1 MRDIHPYYPAATI
14 SCACGAKYPT
24 RSTRGDF
31 TVDVCGNCH
40 PFYTG
45 KQKLMDT
52 AGRIDRFKKKFGEQA
67 KAAPK
72 PGKDPNAQGQK
83 IAKKEK
89 PKKEK
94 SAAPA
99 PVAEEAKSE

>member
-1 MRDIHPYYPAATI
+1 MRDIHPAYPVSTI
-14 SCACGAKYPT
+14 TCACGNVIKT

-52 AGRIDRFKKKFGEQA
+52 AGRVDRFRKKFGEAPKQSA
-67 KAAPK
+67 KAAGNAPAQQQKKPK
-72 PGKDPNAQGQK
+72 A
-83 IAKKEK
+83 EK
-89 PKKEK
+89 PEK
-94 SAAPA
+94 APEKTDKPEAPA
-99 PVAEEAKSE
+99 S